1 MDLSAHSSTIFHR
14 LSVFLTDRNGL
25 PFLADSLIHQL
36 ASKTQLFRSISDDE
50 ETLWRNVTSV
60 RCRHQSK
67 LHCPSQTWGA
77 DGTAIRAHAPAG
89 FGGVQA
95 ESIDGP
101 GVVATNTR
109 IRATSVSSNGRA
121 QSGTGNGINAGSV
134 DGVGVVG
141 NSENGYGVIGTS
153 QSGQGAI
160 GRSGGKGASRD
171 LVVGEHAS
179 SH

>member
-1 MDLSAHSSTIFHR
+1 MDLSAHSSTIFYR

-50 ETLWRNVTSV
+50 ETLWRNVDMDFRSV
-60 RCRHQSK
+60 SAPEQAALSITN
-67 LHCPSQTWGA
+67 QGGA

-89 FGGVQA
+89 FGIGVQA

-109 IRATSVSSNGRA
+109 IRAHRNQRELQWRSCTERDGKRYQCWECRWRGRRWKQRKRLWSDRYKTKRA
-121 QSGTGNGINAGSV
+121 GRYRAVWGEGGRHGI
-134 DGVGVVG
+134 
-141 NSENGYGVIGTS
+141 
-153 QSGQGAI
+153 
-160 GRSGGKGASRD
+160 
-171 LVVGEHAS
+171 
-179 SH
+179 